1 MTGALPS
8 SSGTGAAA
16 PFGPLRALVADDE
29 RLLRDQLKSRLADVW
44 PELVVCGEA
53 RDGQD
58 AVNQAEALRPDVVF
72 LDIRMPSLNGLEA
85 AREIVTLPHWDGEI
99 VFVTAY
105 DEYAVA
111 AFEQGALDYLLKPV
125 EAERLAQTAQR
136 VTARLASRRA
146 RQTAGANDDAALDAL
161 LAKFMRARHSVK
173 HLPGAATEAPL
184 RWIQCAVGSTTRLIN
199 IKDVLFFRSDEKYTR
214 VQTREQEALI
224 RTPIRELL
232 PRLDEQQFWQIH
244 RSTIVNVESIAA
256 VTRDESGRQRVQI
269 NGHPEVLE
277 VSRGFAHLFRGA

>member
-1 MTGALPS
+1 M
-8 SSGTGAAA
+8 SGVDAS
-16 PFGPLRALVADDE
+16 GPLRALVADDE
-29 RLLRDQLKSRLADVW
+29 RLLREQLKSRLADVW
-44 PELVVCGEA
+44 PDLVICGEA

-72 LDIRMPSLNGLEA
+72 LDIRMPALTGLEA
-85 AREIVTLPHWDGEI
+85 AREIVTLPNWDGEI

-136 VTARLASRRA
+136 LKGRLASRRNRLA
-146 RQTAGANDDAALDAL
+146 DAAPAADDAALDAL
-161 LAKFMRARHSVK
+161 LEKFMRAQQSVQR
-173 HLPGAATEAPL
+173 PGGAAAEPPL
-184 RWIQCAVGSTTRLIN
+184 RWVQCAVGSTTRLIN
-199 IKDVLFFRSDEKYTR
+199 VKDVLFFRSDEKYTR
-214 VQTREQEALI
+214 VQTRDQEALI

-244 RSTIVNVESIAA
+244 RSTIVNVEAIAA
-256 VTRDESGRQRVQI
+256 VTRDDSGRQRVQI

-277 VSRGFAHLFRGA
+277 VSRSFSHLFRAF

>member
-1 MTGALPS
+1 MTGDGPA
-8 SSGTGAAA
+8 GA
-16 PFGPLRALVADDE
+16 LRALVADDE
-29 RLLRDQLKSRLADVW
+29 RLLREQLKSRLADVW
-44 PELVVCGEA
+44 PELQICGEA

-72 LDIRMPSLNGLEA
+72 LDIRMPAMTGLEA
-85 AREIVTLPHWDGEI
+85 AREIVTLPQWDGEI

-136 VTARLASRRA
+136 LKGRLATRSA
-146 RQTAGANDDAALDAL
+146 RQGDAAPAADDAALDAL
-161 LAKFMRARHSVK
+161 LEKFMKAQQSVQR
-173 HLPGAATEAPL
+173 PAGAAAQPPL
-184 RWIQCAVGSTTRLIN
+184 RWVQCAVGSTTRLIDV
-199 IKDVLFFRSDEKYTR
+199 KDVLFFRSDEKYTR

-232 PRLDEQQFWQIH
+232 PRLDDSQFWQIH
-244 RSTIVNVESIAA
+244 RSTIVNVEAIAA

-277 VSRGFAHLFRGA
+277 VSRSFSHLFKAF